1 PKNTI
6 PNTIQLP
13 ERLNVV
19 GHFKGG
25 IHAFETLLDLK
36 SSLGNAVVEATFD
49 QSRKNNETYIA
60 NASVDN
66 FDLGRFIKNKQFGKV
81 TANATINGKSL
92 DPETATAKLNTKIVT
107 LNFNNYKYK
116 NISLDGKIDNGM
128 YVAQANSSDPNLN
141 FNLEAN
147 GSSNPDKPTVDLK
160 LNMQLVDLNKLNL
173 HAGPLK
179 MKGDVAA
186 NFTDLNPD
194 NLDGILNFNNFL
206 VALETEQFPLD
217 TISVR
222 AVSTQERDSIVLKS
236 QFARGLVTGN
246 YQLSTIGDQLMKS
259 VSKYYQIGD
268 KYVAKNTEQD
278 LKFEFIIKD
287 NPILKKLVPQ

>member
-1 PKNTI
+1 
-6 PNTIQLP
+6 
-13 ERLNVV
+13 
-19 GHFKGG
+19 
-25 IHAFETLLDLK
+25 
-36 SSLGNAVVEATFD
+36 
-49 QSRKNNETYIA
+49 
-60 NASVDN
+60 
-66 FDLGRFIKNKQFGKV
+66 
-81 TANATINGKSL
+81 
-92 DPETATAKLNTKIVT
+92 KLN
-107 LNFNNYKYK
+107 L
-116 NISLDGKIDNGM
+116 
-128 YVAQANSSDPNLN
+128 
-141 FNLEAN
+141 
-147 GSSNPDKPTVDLK
+147 
-160 LNMQLVDLNKLNL
+160 QLVDLNKLNL

-194 NLDGILNFNNFL
+194 NLNGILNFNNFL

-278 LKFEFIIKD
+278 LKFEFIVKD
-287 NPILKKLVPQ
+287 NPILKKLVPQITELSEIIISGAYNSVNDTIILNASIPRLNYSNIEISNGSLSANTQENALLYDVSIATIKSDAIIVPKTQITGKVEDNTVDYELNIKDLDDKDQYNIAGHFKENSGTSEIYFDPQDFLLNYENWTIKEDN